1 MQDASPSTAEHRI
14 GVRELRN
21 GASGFLDRVEA
32 GEVITV
38 TRRGRPIA
46 RVPPA
51 DMPAGLAELISQ
63 GRARWSGRA
72 PELPTAIQLTGP
84 GPLASDYVR
93 EGRR

>member
-1 MQDASPSTAEHRI
+1 MGQDHGAAPDHRV
-14 GVRELRN
+14 GVRDFKS
-21 GASGFLDRVEA
+21 GASGFFDRVES

-46 RVPPA
+46 RVLPV
-51 DMPAGLAELISQ
+51 DMPAGLAELIAE
-63 GRARWSGRA
+63 GRVRWNGRTSTIPA
-72 PELPTAIQLTGP
+72 PVPLAGP